1 MSNLIIRDIED
12 LVLPRFSDI
21 KIGTFYKYQS
31 LDSFRLKI
39 DDHYFYDLKE
49 EMTGV
54 ENYRAFV
61 MTYKPSFDIKRSTVI
76 YPCEEIKRG
85 DVCLISGFCATHLA
99 IKISNN
105 DLFDMWDNKII
116 TLKNTDHEFE
126 VPAGVC
132 VNFIVDLKDAREMI
146 HYE

>member
-49 EMTGV
+49 EMSGV

-61 MTYKPSFDIKRSTVI
+61 MTYINLSMRS
-76 YPCEEIKRG
+76 
-85 DVCLISGFCATHLA
+85 
-99 IKISNN
+99 N
-105 DLFDMWDNKII
+105 
-116 TLKNTDHEFE
+116 
-126 VPAGVC
+126 
-132 VNFIVDLKDAREMI
+132 
-146 HYE
+146 